1 MCLSINYILERK
13 FSTILRKN
21 GNKKH
26 RSNICSLTREGKS
39 KFPTYF
45 WTSAVTLHQLNMKGN
60 CSKEYLSSG
69 ASIVLSVWFS
79 LSGLAAITGNV
90 VVLWL
95 FYKHK
100 SLRTISNRFLA
111 SLSVADVF
119 VGLVIDPVWIVI
131 VCWIQPRGQRNLIML
146 TKMLWIQTTAATT
159 LNSCC
164 VSIDRFTAIRFP
176 FRYQDIL
183 TKRRCLAVII
193 LVWFI
198 SLSLSLPILFFQPG
212 KDRKELFVS
221 ITCTMFLAPLLVV
234 SFCYIIIF
242 KVARKQFG
250 RILAAKKLPN
260 SSENIRARVTQN
272 FKAIKTVGF
281 VLSACIITWMPS
293 VVLLLV
299 DFYYAKEER
308 CRIRKVKSVVLPWV
322 QAIAFTSSAINPL
335 IYYLRNSD
343 FRQAFRR
350 TFHWLPFV
358 HEQDALHL
366 RVQPE
371 RNRLI
376 RNVETCGNLTTK
388 ETEV

>member
-1 MCLSINYILERK
+1 
-13 FSTILRKN
+13 
-21 GNKKH
+21 
-26 RSNICSLTREGKS
+26 
-39 KFPTYF
+39 
-45 WTSAVTLHQLNMKGN
+45 MKGN

-164 VSIDRFTAIRFP
+164 VSIDRFIAIRFP

-250 RILAAKKLPN
+250 RILAAKKLPD

-293 VVLLLV
+293 VVL
-299 DFYYAKEER
+299 
-308 CRIRKVKSVVLPWV
+308 
-322 QAIAFTSSAINPL
+322 
-335 IYYLRNSD
+335 
-343 FRQAFRR
+343 
-350 TFHWLPFV
+350 
-358 HEQDALHL
+358 
-366 RVQPE
+366 
-371 RNRLI
+371 
-376 RNVETCGNLTTK
+376 
-388 ETEV
+388 